1 MTAAEDAQKER
12 AIEVHSAQ
20 ADLFAARYRELE
32 LDPYASCF
40 NYSRRRLEAL
50 LDRLLPARGDG
61 LRLLDVGCGTG
72 YHLARA
78 RARGFALAGVD
89 GSEEMLEQA
98 ARSCPGAE
106 LRRADVEALPFAE
119 GSFDVVLSI
128 EVLRYLPDARASVRE
143 LARVTRAGGTCLATA
158 SPLFNL
164 SGYPVLNRLAAA
176 LPLGNLVRLRQ
187 FFHTSLGLRRLF
199 RNAGFGRVATH
210 GVYLGPIN
218 WVERLA
224 PRALPRLLKRWE
236 PLDSRVADLPLARDL
251 SAMLLVHAIR

>member
-1 MTAAEDAQKER
+1 MTTARDAQKER
-12 AIEVHSAQ
+12 AVEVHSAQ
-20 ADLFAARYRELE
+20 SGFFAARYRELD

-40 NYSRRRLEAL
+40 NYSRRRLETL
-50 LDRLLPARGDG
+50 LDLLLPARGAG

-72 YHLARA
+72 HHLARA
-78 RARGFALAGVD
+78 QARGFTVAGVD

-106 LRRADVEALPFAE
+106 LYRSDVEALPFPDE
-119 GSFDVVLSI
+119 SFDVALSI
-128 EVLRYLPDARASVRE
+128 EVLRYLPDAHACLGE
-143 LARVTRAGGTCLATA
+143 LARVTRAGGTCLVTA

-187 FFHTSLGLRRLF
+187 FFHTSRGLRHLF
-199 RNAGFGRVATH
+199 QSAGFGRVETH

-224 PRALPRLLKRWE
+224 PRVLPRLLKRWE
-236 PLDSRVADLPLARDL
+236 PVDARVADLPLIRDL
-251 SAMLLVHAIR
+251 SGMLLVHAVR

>member
-1 MTAAEDAQKER
+1 MTTARDAQKER
-12 AIEVHSAQ
+12 AVEVHSAQ
-20 ADLFAARYRELE
+20 ADLFAARYRELD

-61 LRLLDVGCGTG
+61 LRLLDAGCGTG
-72 YHLARA
+72 RHLARA
-78 RARGFALAGVD
+78 RARGFTVAGVD
-89 GSEEMLEQA
+89 GSEQMLEQA

-106 LRRADVEALPFAE
+106 LHRSDVEGLPFPA
-119 GSFDVVLSI
+119 GTFDVVLCV
-128 EVLRYLPDARASVRE
+128 EVLRYLPDARACLGE

-158 SPLFNL
+158 SPVFNL
-164 SGYPVLNRLAAA
+164 SGYPVLNRLAVA
-176 LPLGNLVRLRQ
+176 LPLRNLVRLRQ

-224 PRALPRLLKRWE
+224 PRALPRLLKGWE
-236 PLDSRVADLPLARDL
+236 PLDARVADLPLVRDL
-251 SAMLLVHAIR
+251 SGMLLVHAIR

>member
-1 MTAAEDAQKER
+1 MTAAEDSQKER
-12 AIEVHSAQ
+12 VIEAHSSQ

-72 YHLARA
+72 HHLARA
-78 RARGFALAGVD
+78 RERGYAVAGVD
-89 GSEEMLEQA
+89 GSDEMLDRA
-98 ARSCPGAE
+98 ARLCPGAE
-106 LRRADVEALPFAE
+106 LHRADVDALPYAA

-128 EVLRYLPDARASVRE
+128 EVLRYLSDARACARE

-176 LPLGNLVRLRQ
+176 LPLGNFVRLRQ

-199 RNAGFGRVATH
+199 EAAGFGRVATH
-210 GVYLGPIN
+210 GVYVGPIN

-224 PRALPRLLKRWE
+224 PRVLPRLLKRWE
-236 PLDSRVADLPLARDL
+236 PVDARIADLPLVRDL
-251 SAMLLVHAIR
+251 SGMLLVHAIR

>member
-1 MTAAEDAQKER
+1 MTTAEDAQKEH
-12 AIEVHSAQ
+12 AVKVHSAQ
-20 ADLFAARYRELE
+20 AGLFAARYRE

-50 LDRLLPARGDG
+50 LDRLVPAKGDG

-72 YHLARA
+72 HHLART
-78 RARGFALAGVD
+78 RGRGFAVAGVD

-98 ARSCPGAE
+98 ARACPGAE
-106 LRRADVEALPFAE
+106 LHRSDVEALPFPP
-119 GSFDVVLSI
+119 GTFDVVLSI
-128 EVLRYLPDARASVRE
+128 EVLRYLPDARACLGE
-143 LARVTRAGGTCLATA
+143 LARVTRIGGTCLATA

-187 FFHTSLGLRRLF
+187 FFHTSPGLRRLF
-199 RNAGFGRVATH
+199 QNAGFERVAIH
-210 GVYLGPIN
+210 GVYFGPIN

-224 PRALPRLLKRWE
+224 PRAVPRVLKRWE
-236 PLDSRVADLPLARDL
+236 PLDERVADLPLLRDL
-251 SAMLLVHAIR
+251 SCMLLVHAVR